1 MEGNKMNRKQGVIIL
16 ALLILIVCAG
26 ALATKVQSP
35 LYVSDTDL
43 VDNSSVNNTNST
55 NSANSTNSTNQT
67 TKDNKTNKTSSNQDY
82 FAEAR
87 LTRDKTTQDTVA
99 QLKEQIDDQNE
110 TTQNKQ
116 SAQQQQMAIVVA
128 EQNSVKV
135 ETMLKGKGYE
145 DAFCTIN
152 NGKVNVV
159 VKANSQKLT
168 DVQQREIRDVVLSVT
183 QIRDIEIQPPL
194 Q

>member
-16 ALLILIVCAG
+16 ALLILIVCAA

-55 NSANSTNSTNQT
+55 NGTNQT
-67 TKDNKTNKTSSNQDY
+67 TNENKTNKTSSNQDY

-87 LTRDKTTQDTVA
+87 LTRDKTTQDTIA
-99 QLKEQIDDQNE
+99 QLKELIDNQNE
-110 TTQNKQ
+110 TSQNKQ

-135 ETMLKGKGYE
+135 ETMLKGKGYG

-152 NGKVNVV
+152 NDKVNVV

-194 Q
+194 H